1 MPVLRGQADIAQH
14 GDRSRRGRC
23 AQTFS
28 KCSVV
33 LAVRC
38 AQPRCSILRRTGYS
52 EVGDMSLIGVST
64 LELRQMIEQACLPDR
79 CEVSCP
85 DGVSLTLRLDQG
97 TTLDD
102 CVTLTGVPIDSLNSC
117 RDVVTLVGQLREQ
130 QRRQGADRVARIHA

>member
-1 MPVLRGQADIAQH
+1 
-14 GDRSRRGRC
+14 
-23 AQTFS
+23 
-28 KCSVV
+28 
-33 LAVRC
+33 
-38 AQPRCSILRRTGYS
+38 
-52 EVGDMSLIGVST
+52 MSLIGVST

-85 DGVSLTLRLDQG
+85 DGVSLTLRLGQG

-130 QRRQGADRVARIHA
+130 QRRQGADTVARIHA